1 MGSRG
6 ASRRTSGQGTA
17 VRDALEGQL
26 LPKSEWR
33 PPGFLAQECSDG
45 GFGRL
50 SVVSK
55 FFAGNYYPFSGF
67 LRFFPDFSPIQPD
80 GVELGLERV
89 GGFPG
94 SSLAVEN
101 RGRWLAEAGL
111 ESFVGKSVYSTLIG
125 QWGLDY
131 FLSDVALSTWKILK
145 QKKYFLKF
153 FRKIFNKK
161 DKKN

>member
-1 MGSRG
+1 MGLLVGRLVNGRRSGMHSRG
-6 ASRRTSGQGTA
+6 NFCQKVSDDPLVFWLRNVRTGVSDVWASFQNF
-17 VRDALEGQL
+17 
-26 LPKSEWR
+26 LPGIITR
-33 PPGFLAQECSDG
+33 FRVFIGF
-45 GFGRL
+45 
-50 SVVSK
+50 
-55 FFAGNYYPFSGF
+55 F
-67 LRFFPDFSPIQPD
+67 LIFSPIQLD
-80 GVELGLERV
+80 GVEFGLERV
-89 GGFPG
+89 GGFQG